1 MKRCIKVV
9 VVVSVVAGIL
19 LTQVTSARY
28 LGNPS
33 FLGVWESIDP
43 EDGSGQTMLISGGE
57 NSVFSLYL
65 RETYWTVCD
74 GRRGIL
80 AGLGEHG
87 PDDKEILVFDVV
99 TSCFDP
105 DEDVSEFTLTFELA
119 GKDILLRGVETPPFF
134 RISNRGR
141 H

>member
-1 MKRCIKVV
+1 MCCPGSPRRE
-9 VVVSVVAGIL
+9 L
-19 LTQVTSARY
+19 
-28 LGNPS
+28 
-33 FLGVWESIDP
+33 
-43 EDGSGQTMLISGGE
+43 SGQYT
-57 NSVFSLYL
+57 
-65 RETYWTVCD
+65 RT
-74 GRRGIL
+74 RL

-119 GKDILLRGVETPPFF
+119 GKDILLRGVEPPPFF